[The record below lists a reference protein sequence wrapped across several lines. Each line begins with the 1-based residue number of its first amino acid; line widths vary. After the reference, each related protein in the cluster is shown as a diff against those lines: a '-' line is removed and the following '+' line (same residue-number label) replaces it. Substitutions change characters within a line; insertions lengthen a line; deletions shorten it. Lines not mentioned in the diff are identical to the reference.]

1 MKVMTG
7 VLAAA
12 ALLAAPAMAQESP
25 LLELARSDF
34 RTQKVAIVTAAMQL
48 DEAQSSTFW
57 PVYREYQAELT
68 ALWDRRLAG
77 IKEYA
82 DRYQTMTDEKAK
94 DLAQRA
100 LRLEEDGVKLRRKY
114 FDRMS
119 KALSPVIAA
128 RFLQVENQIDLLVRL
143 QVASELPLI
152 QKPE

>member
-1 MKVMTG
+1 MKPLMRT
-7 VLAAA
+7 LAAA
-12 ALLAAPAMAQESP
+12 ALLVAPAAAQESP

-48 DEAQSSTFW
+48 DEEQSSKFW

-68 ALWDRRLAG
+68 ALWDRRLAL
-77 IKEYA
+77 IKDYA
-82 DRYQTMTDEKAK
+82 DSYQIMTDQKAK
-94 DLAQRA
+94 DLAQGV

-119 KALSPVIAA
+119 KALTPVIAG
-128 RFLQVENQIDLLVRL
+128 RFLQVENQVDLLVRL
-143 QVASELPLI
+143 QIASELPLI

>member
-1 MKVMTG
+1 MKKLMLA
-7 VLAAA
+7 LAAA
-12 ALLAAPAMAQESP
+12 LPLVGPAAAQESP

-48 DEAQSSTFW
+48 DEEQSSKFW

-68 ALWDRRLAG
+68 ALWDRRLAL
-77 IKEYA
+77 IKDYA
-82 DRYQTMTDEKAK
+82 DTYQIMTDQKAK
-94 DLAQRA
+94 DLAQGV

-119 KALSPVIAA
+119 KALTPVIAG
-128 RFLQVENQIDLLVRL
+128 RFLQVENQVDLLVRL
-143 QVASELPLI
+143 QIASELPLI